1 MTRVIFLDRD
11 GVINK
16 YPGDRN
22 YVTSLKG
29 FKFIR
34 GVKKALQRLSMA
46 GYTMFVISNQA
57 GVTKG
62 LYSRKTL
69 DEITL
74 NMLKNLAAEKAYIQ
88 GVYYCIHREED
99 KCACRKPKT
108 GLIEKALLENKIPK
122 HSLKNSF
129 FIGDT
134 QRDIIA
140 GRKFGCRTIM
150 VFSGKEKP
158 GNQKDWDIQPDFTA
172 KDLSQAADII
182 LKNNENTNRPCL
194 SRRRAS
200 RCRRSLVNRL

>member
-1 MTRVIFLDRD
+1 MNYKLRTKVTPGVIFLDRD
-11 GVINK
+11 GVINQ

-29 FKFIR
+29 FRFIR
-34 GVKKALQRLSMA
+34 GAKKALRRLGRA
-46 GYTMFVISNQA
+46 GYKMFVISNQA
-57 GVTKG
+57 GVSKG
-62 LYSRKTL
+62 IYSKNTL
-69 DEITL
+69 DKITR
-74 NMLKNLAAEKAYIQ
+74 NMLNKLAKEKAGIQ

-108 GLIEKALLENKIPK
+108 GLIEKALLEHKIPK

-134 QRDIIA
+134 QRDILA
-140 GRKFGCRTIM
+140 GKKFGCRTIM

-158 GNQKDWDIQPDFTA
+158 ANQKNWDIQPDFTA

-182 LKNNENTNRPCL
+182 LTQVL
-194 SRRRAS
+194 H
-200 RCRRSLVNRL
+200 